1 MAHPGFFVVF
11 EGGDGVGK
19 STQARLLAEWLRS
32 SEAGSWTVTETKE
45 PGGTDLGRDI
55 RDILQHGGHVEPRA
69 EALLYAADRAHH
81 VATVVR
87 PTLECGDAVV
97 QDRYVDSSV
106 VYQGLVRGLGDEV
119 ERLSKWAT
127 GGLVPDL
134 TIILDVPAEARRLE
148 GDPDRLERETDAHAE
163 ELRLG
168 FIDRAKANPERY
180 AIIDVRGTVEE
191 VAAAVRVAVVSA
203 LARVRDRVKK
213 KAKG

>member
-1 MAHPGFFVVF
+1 MTHSGFFVVF

-19 STQARLLAEWLRS
+19 STQASLLAEWLAS
-32 SEAGSWTVTETKE
+32 PEAGSWVVTETRE
-45 PGGTDLGRDI
+45 PGGTDLGVRI

-87 PTLECGDAVV
+87 PTLERGGAVV

-106 VYQGLVRGLGDEV
+106 VYQGLVRGLGKEV
-119 ERLSKWAT
+119 ERLSTWAT
-127 GGLVPDL
+127 DGLVPNL
-134 TIILDVPAEARRLE
+134 TVILDAPAEARRLE

-168 FIDRAKANPERY
+168 YLDRAKANPERY
-180 AIIDVRGTVEE
+180 AVIDASGTIEE
-191 VAAAVRVAVVSA
+191 VAKAVRVATASA
-203 LARVRDRVKK
+203 LARLRDRAKK
-213 KAKG
+213 RAEG